1 MLICVLYGVLRNIVS
16 LVVYSFKGLRDGLLK
31 KTIST
36 TNFEYIFW
44 SRRIFYNLFG
54 ALAEIHLKD
63 FFVC

>member
-1 MLICVLYGVLRNIVS
+1 MLICIVNGVLRNVVP

-36 TNFEYIFW
+36 TNFEHIFW
-44 SRRIFYNLFG
+44 SRRIFCDLFG